1 MGRKLGAKEGTNFG
15 GLSRFC
21 ESNCTTDITSMK
33 GACDSQILKKTI
45 IRIVRNTQAQ
55 IAKIISFRKKTRQT
69 SSCHD
74 FWAPICIFPKLK
86 IYTMVLHQPSRGE
99 VKWLDTK
106 MENDQLWSS
115 NSPPISE
122 TNLAHEYSES
132 DSDSDFEI
140 LIFST
145 KLQILLNRLQLIWQN
160 PSKSTSFWLTPT
172 LILQPRL
179 FQSWSIFQ
187 NYGNCCLS

>member
-1 MGRKLGAKEGTNFG
+1 
-15 GLSRFC
+15 
-21 ESNCTTDITSMK
+21 MK
-33 GACDSQILKKTI
+33 GACDSQILKKTM
-45 IRIVRNTQAQ
+45 IRMVRNTQAQ

-69 SSCHD
+69 SSCHN
-74 FWAPICIFPKLK
+74 FWPPICILPKLK
-86 IYTMVLHQPSRGE
+86 IYTRVLHLPRRGE

-132 DSDSDFEI
+132 DSDADFEI

-145 KLQILLNRLQLIWQN
+145 KLQILLNWLQLIWQN
-160 PSKSTSFWLTPT
+160 PSESTSFWLTPT

-187 NYGNCCLS
+187 NYGNCCLF